1 MMHEN
6 RNSGRDVAVLLA
18 GLAAGVLGSRLLPPL
33 IAMATGSARARKS
46 GDPFDMLSADH
57 RQIMSLLDSMVTHAD
72 GSSARR
78 ASLFLMLKR
87 KLGKHAL
94 AEEDVV
100 YPILHA
106 EGAGSSESKDLYDEH
121 ADMKILLFELEQRLM
136 SGSDWSEPV
145 QRLRE
150 LIRSHIE
157 EEEQV
162 VFPRLREKMDQSRR
176 TMVSGQISREEALI
190 L

>member
-1 MMHEN
+1 M
-6 RNSGRDVAVLLA
+6 LLA
-18 GLAAGVLGSRLLPPL
+18 GVAAGALGSRLLPPM
-33 IAMATGSARARKS
+33 IAIATGSARARKS
-46 GDPFDMLSADH
+46 GDPFEKLSADH
-57 RQIMSLLDSMVTHAD
+57 REILSLLDSMVANSD
-72 GSSARR
+72 GSNVRR

-106 EGAGSSESKDLYDEH
+106 QGAGAGSAESKDLYDEH

-136 SGSDWSEPV
+136 AGSDWSEPIHS
-145 QRLRE
+145 LRE
-150 LIRSHIE
+150 LVSSHID

-162 VFPRLREKMDQSRR
+162 VFPRLRELMDQEKR

>member
-1 MMHEN
+1 MNHD
-6 RNSGRDVAVLLA
+6 RNKGRDVAVLLA
-18 GLAAGVLGSRLLPPL
+18 GVAAGVLGSRLLPPL
-33 IAMATGSARARKS
+33 IAAASGSIRAGKS
-46 GDPFDMLSADH
+46 GDPFDTLIADH
-57 RQIMSLLDSMVTHAD
+57 RQILSLLDGMVAQHD
-72 GSSARR
+72 GSSIRR

-100 YPILHA
+100 YPILHSEA
-106 EGAGSSESKDLYDEH
+106 VDSSESKDLYDEH
-121 ADMKILLFELEQRLM
+121 ADMKILLFELEERLK

-145 QRLRE
+145 GTLRD
-150 LIRSHIE
+150 LIRSHVD

-162 VFPRLREKMDQSRR
+162 VFPRLRARLDEERKS
-176 TMVSGQISREEALI
+176 TVSGQISREEALI